1 MRCVYVQ
8 IKRVAIESISEFS
21 DYSGPSN
28 DREAGIEYF
37 VDKFLQRNTVH
48 QEVSVTSL
56 CD

>member
-28 DREAGIEYF
+28 DKEAGIEYF
-37 VDKFLQRNTVH
+37 VDKFLQRSIVH
-48 QEVSVTSL
+48 QEASVTSL